1 MNQILKQE
9 NNTVTLKI
17 TVGSEAFENACKQA
31 YNKNKGQFNIP
42 GFRKG
47 KATRA
52 VIEKM
57 YGEGIFFEDAI
68 DIVFP
73 EAYRNA
79 VEELKLEVIDRPSL
93 DIEEIGKGK
102 DLVMVIN
109 VQVKPEVK
117 LGEYKGIEVK
127 QVSAEVT
134 EEDVETEI
142 NKMQEQNARMVTVED
157 RPVSDKDSILLNF
170 CGSVD
175 GVEFEGGKAENYSLV
190 VGSNTFIPGFEEQLI
205 GMNAGG
211 SKDVVVT
218 FPEDYHSED
227 LKGKEA
233 VFAVEINEIK
243 ETQLPHI
250 DDEFVKDTTEFET
263 LEELKNDIRAKAAE
277 NKKKSAEDAMKNEV
291 VEKLAENIEV
301 EIPEV
306 MVKNEVDNMLKDFE
320 NNLRYQ
326 GMDLNTYYQ
335 YTGTSKEVL
344 EDQMKEDAEKGVRIS
359 LAVDAVSKSEGV
371 EATEEDMEAEYK
383 KMADIYKLEV
393 EKIKEIFQNSQDE
406 AIKSTIVTRKTVDLL
421 LENAKLV

>member
-117 LGEYKGIEVK
+117 LGEYKGLEVK

-205 GMNAGG
+205 GMNAGD

-263 LEELKNDIRAKAAE
+263 LEELKSDIRTKAAE
-277 NKKKSAEDAMKNEV
+277 SKKKSAEDAMKNEV

-335 YTGTSKEVL
+335 YTGTSKEIL
-344 EDQMKEDAEKGVRIS
+344 EDQMKEDAEKRVRIS

>member
-117 LGEYKGIEVK
+117 LGEYKGLEVK

-205 GMNAGG
+205 GMNAGD

-335 YTGTSKEVL
+335 YTGTSKEIL
-344 EDQMKEDAEKGVRIS
+344 EDQMKEDAEKRVRIS

-371 EATEEDMEAEYK
+371 EATEEDMEVEYK

>member
-117 LGEYKGIEVK
+117 LGEYKGLEVK

-205 GMNAGG
+205 GMNAGD

-243 ETQLPHI
+243 ETQLPKI

-263 LEELKNDIRAKAAE
+263 LEELKNDIRAKTAE

-335 YTGTSKEVL
+335 YTGTSKEIL
-344 EDQMKEDAEKGVRIS
+344 EDQMKEDAEKRVRIS
-359 LAVDAVSKSEGV
+359 LAVDAVSKSDGV

-406 AIKSTIVTRKTVDLL
+406 AIKSTIVARKTVDLL

>member
-1 MNQILKQE
+1 MNQILKQD

-57 YGEGIFFEDAI
+57 YGEGVFFEDAI

-117 LGEYKGIEVK
+117 LGEYKGLEVK
-127 QVSAEVT
+127 EVSAEVT
-134 EEDVETEI
+134 EEDVEAEI
-142 NKMQEQNARMVTVED
+142 KKMQEQNARMVTVED
-157 RPVSDKDSILLNF
+157 RPVSENDSILLNF

-205 GMNAGG
+205 GMNTGD

-243 ETQLPHI
+243 EKQLPQV

-263 LEELKNDIRAKAAE
+263 LEELKNDIRTKAAE
-277 NKKKSAEDAMKNEV
+277 SKKKSAEDAMKNEV
-291 VEKLAENIEV
+291 VEKLAENMEV

-335 YTGTSKEVL
+335 YTGTSKEIL
-344 EDQMKEDAEKGVRIS
+344 EEQMKEDAEKRVRIS

-406 AIKSTIVTRKTVDLL
+406 AIKSTIVARKTVDLL

>member
-142 NKMQEQNARMVTVED
+142 KKMQEQNARMVTVED

-205 GMNAGG
+205 GMNAGD

-243 ETQLPHI
+243 ETQLPKI

-335 YTGTSKEVL
+335 YTGTSKEIL
-344 EDQMKEDAEKGVRIS
+344 EEQMKEDAEKRVRIS

-406 AIKSTIVTRKTVDLL
+406 AIKSTIVARKTVDLL

>member
-117 LGEYKGIEVK
+117 LGEYKGLEVK

-205 GMNAGG
+205 GMNAGD

-243 ETQLPHI
+243 EKQLPHI

-277 NKKKSAEDAMKNEV
+277 NKKKSAEDAMKIEV

-335 YTGTSKEVL
+335 YTGTSKEIL
-344 EDQMKEDAEKGVRIS
+344 EDQMKEDAEKRVRIS
-359 LAVDAVSKSEGV
+359 LAVDEVSKSEGV

-406 AIKSTIVTRKTVDLL
+406 AIKSTIVARKTVDLL

>member
-117 LGEYKGIEVK
+117 LGEYKGLEVK

-157 RPVSDKDSILLNF
+157 RPV
-170 CGSVD
+170 
-175 GVEFEGGKAENYSLV
+175 
-190 VGSNTFIPGFEEQLI
+190 
-205 GMNAGG
+205 
-211 SKDVVVT
+211 
-218 FPEDYHSED
+218 
-227 LKGKEA
+227 
-233 VFAVEINEIK
+233 
-243 ETQLPHI
+243 
-250 DDEFVKDTTEFET
+250 
-263 LEELKNDIRAKAAE
+263 
-277 NKKKSAEDAMKNEV
+277 
-291 VEKLAENIEV
+291 
-301 EIPEV
+301 
-306 MVKNEVDNMLKDFE
+306 
-320 NNLRYQ
+320 
-326 GMDLNTYYQ
+326 
-335 YTGTSKEVL
+335 
-344 EDQMKEDAEKGVRIS
+344 
-359 LAVDAVSKSEGV
+359 
-371 EATEEDMEAEYK
+371 
-383 KMADIYKLEV
+383 
-393 EKIKEIFQNSQDE
+393 
-406 AIKSTIVTRKTVDLL
+406 
-421 LENAKLV
+421 

>member
-57 YGEGIFFEDAI
+57 YGEGVFFEDAI

-117 LGEYKGIEVK
+117 LGEYKGLEVK

-134 EEDVETEI
+134 EEDVEAEI
-142 NKMQEQNARMVTVED
+142 KKMQEQNARMVTVED

-205 GMNAGG
+205 GMNAGD

-243 ETQLPHI
+243 ETQLPKI

-263 LEELKNDIRAKAAE
+263 LEELKNDIRTKAAE
-277 NKKKSAEDAMKNEV
+277 SKKKSAEDAMKNEV

-335 YTGTSKEVL
+335 YTGTSKEIL
-344 EDQMKEDAEKGVRIS
+344 EDQMKEDAEKRVRIS

-406 AIKSTIVTRKTVDLL
+406 AIKSTIVARKTVDLL

>member
-117 LGEYKGIEVK
+117 LGEYKGLEVK

-205 GMNAGG
+205 GMNAGD

-243 ETQLPHI
+243 ETQLPKI

-263 LEELKNDIRAKAAE
+263 LEELKNDIRTKAAE
-277 NKKKSAEDAMKNEV
+277 SKKKSAEDAMKNEV

-335 YTGTSKEVL
+335 YTGTSKEIL
-344 EDQMKEDAEKGVRIS
+344 EDQMKEDAEKRVRIS

-406 AIKSTIVTRKTVDLL
+406 AIKSTIVARKTVDLL

>member
-117 LGEYKGIEVK
+117 LGEYKGLEVK

-205 GMNAGG
+205 GMNAGD

-243 ETQLPHI
+243 EKQLPQI

-263 LEELKNDIRAKAAE
+263 LEELKSDIRTKAAE
-277 NKKKSAEDAMKNEV
+277 SKKKSAEDAMKNEV

-335 YTGTSKEVL
+335 YTGTSKEIL
-344 EDQMKEDAEKGVRIS
+344 EDQMKEDAEKRVRIS

-406 AIKSTIVTRKTVDLL
+406 AIKSTIVARKTVDLL

>member
-79 VEELKLEVIDRPSL
+79 VEELKLEVTDRPSL
-93 DIEEIGKGK
+93 DIEEIGKEK

-117 LGEYKGIEVK
+117 LGEYKGLEVK

-205 GMNAGG
+205 GMNAGD

-243 ETQLPHI
+243 ETQLPKI

-335 YTGTSKEVL
+335 YTGTSKEIL
-344 EDQMKEDAEKGVRIS
+344 EDQMKEDAEKRVRIS

-371 EATEEDMEAEYK
+371 EATEEDMEAEYQ

-406 AIKSTIVTRKTVDLL
+406 AIKSTIVARKTVDLL

>member
-117 LGEYKGIEVK
+117 LGEYKGLEVK

-205 GMNAGG
+205 GMNAGD

-277 NKKKSAEDAMKNEV
+277 NKKKSSEDAMKNEV

-335 YTGTSKEVL
+335 YTGTSKEIL
-344 EDQMKEDAEKGVRIS
+344 EDQMKEDAEKRVRIS

-406 AIKSTIVTRKTVDLL
+406 AIKSTIVARKTVDLL

>member
-117 LGEYKGIEVK
+117 LGEYKGLEVK

-205 GMNAGG
+205 GMNAGD

-335 YTGTSKEVL
+335 YTGTSKEIL
-344 EDQMKEDAEKGVRIS
+344 EDQMKEDAEKRVRIS

>member
-142 NKMQEQNARMVTVED
+142 KKMQEQNARMVTVED

-205 GMNAGG
+205 GMNAGD

-243 ETQLPHI
+243 EKQLPQI
-250 DDEFVKDTTEFET
+250 DEEFVKDTTEFET
-263 LEELKNDIRAKAAE
+263 LEELKSDIRTKAAE
-277 NKKKSAEDAMKNEV
+277 SKKKSAEDAMKNEV

-335 YTGTSKEVL
+335 YTGTSKEIL
-344 EDQMKEDAEKGVRIS
+344 EDQMKEDAEKRVRIS

-406 AIKSTIVTRKTVDLL
+406 AIKSTIVARKTVDLL

>member
-117 LGEYKGIEVK
+117 LGEYKGLEVK

-205 GMNAGG
+205 GMNAGD

-263 LEELKNDIRAKAAE
+263 LEELKSDIRAKAAE

-335 YTGTSKEVL
+335 YTGTSKEIL
-344 EDQMKEDAEKGVRIS
+344 EDQMKEDAEKRVRIS

>member
-57 YGEGIFFEDAI
+57 YGEGVFFEDAI

-117 LGEYKGIEVK
+117 LGEYKGLEVK
-127 QVSAEVT
+127 EVSAEVT
-134 EEDVETEI
+134 EEDVEAEI
-142 NKMQEQNARMVTVED
+142 KKMQEQNARMVTVED

-205 GMNAGG
+205 GMNAGD

-243 ETQLPHI
+243 EKQLPQI
-250 DDEFVKDTTEFET
+250 DEEFVKDTTEFET
-263 LEELKNDIRAKAAE
+263 LEELKSDIRTKAAE
-277 NKKKSAEDAMKNEV
+277 SKKKSAEDAMKNEV

-335 YTGTSKEVL
+335 YTGTSKEIL
-344 EDQMKEDAEKGVRIS
+344 EDQMKEDAEKRVRIS

-406 AIKSTIVTRKTVDLL
+406 AIKSTIVARKTVDLL

>member
-117 LGEYKGIEVK
+117 LGEYKGLEVK

-142 NKMQEQNARMVTVED
+142 KKMQEQNARMVTVED

-205 GMNAGG
+205 GMNAGD

-335 YTGTSKEVL
+335 YTGTSKEIL
-344 EDQMKEDAEKGVRIS
+344 EDQMKEDAEKRVRIS

-406 AIKSTIVTRKTVDLL
+406 AIKSTIVARKTVDLL

>member
-117 LGEYKGIEVK
+117 LGEYKGLEVK

-134 EEDVETEI
+134 EEDVEAEI
-142 NKMQEQNARMVTVED
+142 KKMQEQNARMVTVED

-205 GMNAGG
+205 GMNAGD

-335 YTGTSKEVL
+335 YTGTSKEIL
-344 EDQMKEDAEKGVRIS
+344 EDQMKEDAEKRVRIS

-406 AIKSTIVTRKTVDLL
+406 AIKSTIVARKTVDLL

>member
-57 YGEGIFFEDAI
+57 YGEGVFFEDAI

-117 LGEYKGIEVK
+117 LGEYKGLEVK
-127 QVSAEVT
+127 EVSAEVT
-134 EEDVETEI
+134 EEDVEAEI
-142 NKMQEQNARMVTVED
+142 KKMQEQNARMVTVED

-205 GMNAGG
+205 GMNAGD

-335 YTGTSKEVL
+335 YTGTSKEIL
-344 EDQMKEDAEKGVRIS
+344 EDQMKEDAEKRVRIS

-406 AIKSTIVTRKTVDLL
+406 AIKSTIVARKTVDLL

>member
-57 YGEGIFFEDAI
+57 YGEGVFFEDAI

-117 LGEYKGIEVK
+117 LGEYKGLEVK

-205 GMNAGG
+205 GMNTGD

-243 ETQLPHI
+243 ETQLPQI

-335 YTGTSKEVL
+335 YTGTSKEIL
-344 EDQMKEDAEKGVRIS
+344 EDQMKEDAEKRVRIS

-406 AIKSTIVTRKTVDLL
+406 AIKSTIVARKTVDLL

>member
-117 LGEYKGIEVK
+117 LGEYKGLEVK
-127 QVSAEVT
+127 EVSAEVT
-134 EEDVETEI
+134 EEDVEAEI
-142 NKMQEQNARMVTVED
+142 KKMQEQNARMVTVED

-205 GMNAGG
+205 GMNAGD

-243 ETQLPHI
+243 EKQLPQI
-250 DDEFVKDTTEFET
+250 DEEFVKDTTEFET
-263 LEELKNDIRAKAAE
+263 LEELKSDIRTKAAE
-277 NKKKSAEDAMKNEV
+277 SKKKSAEDAMKNEV

-335 YTGTSKEVL
+335 YTGTSKEIL
-344 EDQMKEDAEKGVRIS
+344 EDQMKEDAEKRVRIS

-406 AIKSTIVTRKTVDLL
+406 AIKSTIVARKTVDLL

>member
-117 LGEYKGIEVK
+117 LGEYKGLEVK

-142 NKMQEQNARMVTVED
+142 KKMQEQNARMVTVED

-205 GMNAGG
+205 GMNAGD

-243 ETQLPHI
+243 KTQLPKI

-335 YTGTSKEVL
+335 YTGTSKEIL
-344 EDQMKEDAEKGVRIS
+344 EDQMKEDAEKRVRIS

-406 AIKSTIVTRKTVDLL
+406 AIKSTIVARKTVDLL

>member
-205 GMNAGG
+205 GMNAGD

-263 LEELKNDIRAKAAE
+263 LEELKNDIRTKAAE
-277 NKKKSAEDAMKNEV
+277 SKKKSAEDAMKNEV

-335 YTGTSKEVL
+335 YTRTSKEIL
-344 EDQMKEDAEKGVRIS
+344 EDQMKEDAEKRVRIS

-406 AIKSTIVTRKTVDLL
+406 AIKSTIVARKTVDLL

>member
-117 LGEYKGIEVK
+117 LGEYKGLEVK

-205 GMNAGG
+205 GMNTGD

-243 ETQLPHI
+243 ETQLPKI

-263 LEELKNDIRAKAAE
+263 LEELKSDIRTKAAE
-277 NKKKSAEDAMKNEV
+277 SKKKSAEDAMKNEV

-335 YTGTSKEVL
+335 YTGTSKEIL
-344 EDQMKEDAEKGVRIS
+344 EDQMKEDAEKRVRIS

-406 AIKSTIVTRKTVDLL
+406 AIKSTIVARKTVDLL

>member
-57 YGEGIFFEDAI
+57 YGEGVFFEDAI

-205 GMNAGG
+205 GMNAGD

-335 YTGTSKEVL
+335 YTGTSKEIL
-344 EDQMKEDAEKGVRIS
+344 EDQMKEDAEKRVRIS

>member
-93 DIEEIGKGK
+93 DIEDIGKGK

-117 LGEYKGIEVK
+117 LGEYKGLEVK

-142 NKMQEQNARMVTVED
+142 KKMQEQNARMVTVED

-205 GMNAGG
+205 GMNAGD

-243 ETQLPHI
+243 ETQLPKI

-263 LEELKNDIRAKAAE
+263 LEELKSDIRTKAAE
-277 NKKKSAEDAMKNEV
+277 SKKKSAEDAMKNEV

-335 YTGTSKEVL
+335 YTGTSKEIL
-344 EDQMKEDAEKGVRIS
+344 EDQMKEDAEKRVRIS

-406 AIKSTIVTRKTVDLL
+406 AIKSTIVARKTVDLL

>member
-205 GMNAGG
+205 GMNAGD

-335 YTGTSKEVL
+335 YTGTSKEIL
-344 EDQMKEDAEKGVRIS
+344 EDQMKEDAEKRVRIS

>member
-1 MNQILKQE
+1 MNQILKQD

-57 YGEGIFFEDAI
+57 YGEGVFFEDAI

-117 LGEYKGIEVK
+117 LGEYKGLEVK
-127 QVSAEVT
+127 EVSAEVT
-134 EEDVETEI
+134 EEDVEAEI
-142 NKMQEQNARMVTVED
+142 KKMQEQNARMVTVDD

-205 GMNAGG
+205 GMNTGD

-243 ETQLPHI
+243 EKQLPQV

-263 LEELKNDIRAKAAE
+263 LEELKNDIRTKAAE
-277 NKKKSAEDAMKNEV
+277 SKKKSAEDAMKNEV
-291 VEKLAENIEV
+291 VEKLAENMEV

-335 YTGTSKEVL
+335 YTGTSKEIL
-344 EDQMKEDAEKGVRIS
+344 EEQMKEDAEKRVRIS

-406 AIKSTIVTRKTVDLL
+406 AIKSTIVARKTVDLL

>member
-1 MNQILKQE
+1 MNKILKQE

-57 YGEGIFFEDAI
+57 YGEGVFFEDAI

-79 VEELKLEVIDRPSL
+79 VEELKLEVIDRRSL

-117 LGEYKGIEVK
+117 LGEYKGLEVK

-205 GMNAGG
+205 GMNTGD

-243 ETQLPHI
+243 EKQLPQV

-263 LEELKNDIRAKAAE
+263 LEELKNDIRTKAAE
-277 NKKKSAEDAMKNEV
+277 SKKKSAEDAMKNEV

-335 YTGTSKEVL
+335 YTGTSKEIL
-344 EDQMKEDAEKGVRIS
+344 EDQMKEDAEKRVRIS

-406 AIKSTIVTRKTVDLL
+406 AIKSTIVARKTVDLL

>member
-57 YGEGIFFEDAI
+57 YGEGVFFEDAI

-117 LGEYKGIEVK
+117 LGEYKGLEVK
-127 QVSAEVT
+127 EVSAEVT
-134 EEDVETEI
+134 EEDVEAEI

-205 GMNAGG
+205 GMNAGD

-243 ETQLPHI
+243 ETQLPKI

-335 YTGTSKEVL
+335 YTGTSKEIL
-344 EDQMKEDAEKGVRIS
+344 EDQMKEDAEKRVRIS

-406 AIKSTIVTRKTVDLL
+406 AIKSTIVARKTVDLL

>member
-205 GMNAGG
+205 GMNAGD

-243 ETQLPHI
+243 ETQLPKI

-291 VEKLAENIEV
+291 VEKLTENIEV

-335 YTGTSKEVL
+335 YTGTSKEIL
-344 EDQMKEDAEKGVRIS
+344 EDQMKEDAEKRVRIS

-406 AIKSTIVTRKTVDLL
+406 AIKSTIVARKTVDLL

>member
-117 LGEYKGIEVK
+117 LGEYKGLEVK
-127 QVSAEVT
+127 EVSAEVT
-134 EEDVETEI
+134 EEDVEAEI
-142 NKMQEQNARMVTVED
+142 KKMQEQNARMVTVED

-205 GMNAGG
+205 GMNAGD

-243 ETQLPHI
+243 ETQLPKI

-335 YTGTSKEVL
+335 YTGTSKEIL
-344 EDQMKEDAEKGVRIS
+344 EDQMKEDAEKRVRIS

>member
-117 LGEYKGIEVK
+117 LGEYKGLEVK

-205 GMNAGG
+205 GMNAGD

-301 EIPEV
+301 ESPEV

-335 YTGTSKEVL
+335 YTGTSKEIL
-344 EDQMKEDAEKGVRIS
+344 EDQMKEDAEKRVRIS

-406 AIKSTIVTRKTVDLL
+406 AIKSTIVARKTVDLL

>member
-117 LGEYKGIEVK
+117 LGEYKGLEVK

-134 EEDVETEI
+134 EEDVEAEI
-142 NKMQEQNARMVTVED
+142 KKMQEQNARMVTVED

-205 GMNAGG
+205 GMNAGD

-243 ETQLPHI
+243 KTQLPKI

-335 YTGTSKEVL
+335 YTGTSKEIL
-344 EDQMKEDAEKGVRIS
+344 EDQMKEDAEKRVRIS

-406 AIKSTIVTRKTVDLL
+406 AIKSTIVARKTVDLL

>member
-117 LGEYKGIEVK
+117 LGEYKGLEVK
-127 QVSAEVT
+127 EVSAEVT
-134 EEDVETEI
+134 EEDVEAEI
-142 NKMQEQNARMVTVED
+142 KKMQEQNARMVTVED

-205 GMNAGG
+205 GMNAGD

-243 ETQLPHI
+243 ETQLPKI

-335 YTGTSKEVL
+335 YTGTSKEIL
-344 EDQMKEDAEKGVRIS
+344 EDQMKEDAEKRVRIS

-406 AIKSTIVTRKTVDLL
+406 AIKSTIVARKTVDLL

>member
-117 LGEYKGIEVK
+117 LGEYKGLEVK

-134 EEDVETEI
+134 EEDVEAEI
-142 NKMQEQNARMVTVED
+142 KKMQEQNARMVTVED

-205 GMNAGG
+205 GMNAGD

-243 ETQLPHI
+243 ETQLPKI

-335 YTGTSKEVL
+335 YTGTSKEIL
-344 EDQMKEDAEKGVRIS
+344 EDQMKEDAEKRVRIS

>member
-117 LGEYKGIEVK
+117 LGEYKGLEVK

-205 GMNAGG
+205 GMNAGD

-243 ETQLPHI
+243 EKQLPQI

-335 YTGTSKEVL
+335 YTGTSKEIL
-344 EDQMKEDAEKGVRIS
+344 EDQMKEDAEKRVRIS

-406 AIKSTIVTRKTVDLL
+406 AIKSTIVARKTVDLL